1 MTKNKPPAPKTA
13 GRASAGAAASSRRR
27 ASRPVPETPDV
38 DLIYG
43 LHPAEEALRN
53 PRRRIRQ
60 VLATRNAANRLADL
74 LAARGIE
81 PEIVNPKEIA
91 RRLSPDA
98 VHQGVLLLADPLP
111 RPGLEDIPL
120 ADDTLLVLLD
130 QVTDP
135 HNVGAILRSACA
147 FGAAAVVTTTRHAP
161 RGSPV
166 MLKAASGA
174 MEHVPLVQVTNLARA
189 IESLKAKGCTVLG
202 LDSEAPGRLGCGM
215 ALSGPVAL
223 VLGAEGK
230 GLRQKTR
237 GLCDALVRLDMP
249 GPIRSLNVS
258 NAAAV
263 ALFAIVESR
272 RMQNRMAPNVHEPD
286 EQIQPGMENSE
297 GERP

>member
-1 MTKNKPPAPKTA
+1 MTKNKPSVQKPVA
-13 GRASAGAAASSRRR
+13 RASGDGGTSSPRR
-27 ASRPVPETPDV
+27 APRLPSGGPEA

-53 PRRRIRQ
+53 PRRRIRR
-60 VLATRNAANRLADL
+60 VLATRNAANRLADP
-74 LAARGIE
+74 LAARGLV
-81 PEIVNPKEIA
+81 PEIATPKEIA
-91 RRLSPDA
+91 RHLAPDA
-98 VHQGVLLLADPLP
+98 VHQGILLLADPLP
-111 RPGLEDIPL
+111 RPGLEEIAI

-147 FGAAAVVTTTRHAP
+147 LGAAAVITTTRHAP

-189 IESLKAKGCTVLG
+189 IETLKERGCTVLG
-202 LDSEAPGRLGCGM
+202 LDSEAPETLGCGM

-249 GPIRSLNVS
+249 GPIHSLNVS

-272 RMQNRMAPNVHEPD
+272 RMQKDAEARNPD
-286 EQIQPGMENSE
+286 EDAGASL
-297 GERP
+297 